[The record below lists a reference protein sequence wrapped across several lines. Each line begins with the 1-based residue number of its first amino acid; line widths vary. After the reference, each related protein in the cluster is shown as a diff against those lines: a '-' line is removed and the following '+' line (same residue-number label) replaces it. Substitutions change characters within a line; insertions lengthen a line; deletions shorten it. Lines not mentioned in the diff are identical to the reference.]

1 MPTLTQ
7 EAKSNSLM
15 SMLLKQV
22 YDTVTNGGN
31 PDSLGPNDFIAFD
44 PVGITLSE
52 DTFDYA
58 LNGLFGDAPSPKPML
73 DGKGK
78 PILDANGNP
87 KIDMEAYQNALSNSK
102 FRKYLQMEQFAAM
115 VDVIPSQL
123 PPLTKNGNGR
133 ELTIMSIM
141 NDSQKRVSKVYE
153 DLLQWSVVVDT
164 QFDTKVEKK
173 LNSLRDKLFKIKKVK
188 NPDFDENAPI
198 DDMNKPELF
207 HTFVAPTYAKYIEYQ
222 MKYYDIVD
230 ANNEIRTAADNGD
243 AEAMAKLSIDG
254 KNMKKRE
261 DAALKAWQS
270 LGYKEAVE
278 NIQNYLS
285 EVEQKNMLVIKKRME
300 SEFRNSQ
307 RTRVLDYTNYSP
319 SIPVAA
325 NALKESK
332 GWPTVTIVEG
342 ESNYDYSKSVHN
354 WGAAGGFSLGI
365 FSIGAKAGGK
375 HEKTKINTDYTNM
388 KISFKLGKVR
398 VERGWFS
405 QQFIESKYWKLHE
418 QSPQALN
425 GDIISD
431 GKGKGLMPS
440 IITELIIAKD
450 VSLDF
455 ANNSTAFTDV
465 KNSVN
470 SGAAVGIGPFVF
482 GGSYSYDN
490 QDVQSNAKWNG
501 KKLTS
506 DGIYI
511 IGYKCHVVPKSP
523 NPNPEIKKW
532 TDGKS

>member
-7 EAKSNSLM
+7 EAKTNSLM

-31 PDSLGPNDFIAFD
+31 PEHLGTDDFIAFD

-73 DGKGK
+73 DGTGK

-87 KIDMEAYQNALSNSK
+87 KVDMEAYQTALSNSK
-102 FRKYLQMEQFAAM
+102 FKKYLQMEQFAAM
-115 VDVIPSQL
+115 TDAIPSQL
-123 PPLTKNGNGR
+123 PPLTADGKGR
-133 ELTIMSIM
+133 AITIM

-164 QFDTKVEKK
+164 DFDKKTEKK
-173 LNSLRDKLFKIKKVK
+173 LDSLRDKLFKIKKVK
-188 NPDFDENAPI
+188 NPDFDENAPV
-198 DDMNKPELF
+198 DDFNKPELI
-207 HTFVAPTYAKYIEYQ
+207 HTFVAPTYAKYVEYQ

-243 AEAMAKLSIDG
+243 PDAMAKVSIDG

-261 DAALKAWQS
+261 EASLKAWQS

-278 NIQNYLS
+278 RIQNYLS
-285 EVEQKNMLVIKKRME
+285 EIEEKHMLVIKKRIQA
-300 SEFRNSQ
+300 EFRNSQ
-307 RTRVLDYTNYSP
+307 RTRILDYTNYSP
-319 SIPVAA
+319 CIPVAA
-325 NALKESK
+325 NALRESK
-332 GWPTVTIVEG
+332 GWPEISISQG
-342 ESNYDYSKSVHN
+342 KANYDYSKTIHN
-354 WGAAGGFSLGI
+354 WGAAGGFSMGL

-375 HEKTKINTDYTNM
+375 NEKTQIKSDYTSM
-388 KISFKLGKVR
+388 DISFKIGKVR
-398 VERGWFS
+398 VERGWFN

-418 QSPQALN
+418 QSPQTLN
-425 GDIISD
+425 GDMISD

-450 VSLDF
+450 VSFNFKDSSS
-455 ANNSTAFTDV
+455 AYTEA
-465 KNSVN
+465 KNSV
-470 SGAAVGIGPFVF
+470 SAGGAVGIGPFVI
-482 GGSYSYDN
+482 GGNYSYDN
-490 QDVQSNAKWNG
+490 QNVKSSYEWEG

-506 DGIYI
+506 TGIYI
-511 IGYKCHVVPKSP
+511 IGYKCHIVPKSP

-532 TDGKS
+532 ADGKS

>member
-1 MPTLTQ
+1 MPTLIND
-7 EAKSNSLM
+7 AKANSLM

-31 PDSLGPNDFIAFD
+31 PESMGTDDFIAFD

-58 LNGLFGDAPSPKPML
+58 LNGLFGDAPSPKPQL
-73 DGKGK
+73 DAKGN
-78 PILDANGNP
+78 PILDADGNP
-87 KIDMEAYQNALSNSK
+87 VIDMVAYQNALSNSK

-115 VDVIPSQL
+115 TDIIPSQL
-123 PPLTKNGNGR
+123 PPLTEDGKGR
-133 ELTIMSIM
+133 MITIM

-164 QFDTKVEKK
+164 DFDEKIEKK

-188 NPDFDENAPI
+188 NPDFDENAPV
-198 DDMNKPELF
+198 DDMNKPELI
-207 HTFVAPTYAKYIEYQ
+207 HTFVSPMYAKYVEYQ

-230 ANNEIRTAADNGD
+230 ANNEVRTAADNGD

-278 NIQNYLS
+278 RIQNYLS
-285 EVEQKNMLVIKKRME
+285 EIEEKHMLVIKKRIQ

-307 RTRVLDYTNYSP
+307 RTRILDYTNYSP
-319 SIPVAA
+319 AIPISA

-332 GWPTVTIVEG
+332 NWPQVVITQG
-342 ESNYDYSKSVHN
+342 KSNYDYSKSVHN
-354 WGAAGGFSLGI
+354 WGVAGGFSMGL
-365 FSIGAKAGGK
+365 FSIGGKGGGK
-375 HEKTKINTDYTNM
+375 HDKTQIKSDYSNM
-388 KISFKLGKVR
+388 TISFKVGKVR
-398 VERGWFS
+398 VERGWFN
-405 QQFIESKYWKLHE
+405 QHFVESKYWKLHE

-425 GDIISD
+425 GDMISD
-431 GKGKGLMPS
+431 GNGKGLMPA

-455 ANNSTAFTDV
+455 KSGSSAYTDV
-465 KNSVN
+465 KNTIST
-470 SGAAVGIGPFVF
+470 GGAVGIGPFMF
-482 GGSYSYDN
+482 GGNYSYDN
-490 QDVQSNAKWNG
+490 QNVKSNTEWEG
-501 KKLTS
+501 KKLVS
-506 DGIYI
+506 KGIYI
-511 IGYKCHVVPKSP
+511 IGYKCHIVPKSP

>member
-7 EAKSNSLM
+7 DAKTNSLM

-31 PDSLGPNDFIAFD
+31 PEHLGTDDFIAFD

-73 DGKGK
+73 DGTGK

-87 KIDMEAYQNALSNSK
+87 KIDMEAYQTALSNSK
-102 FRKYLQMEQFAAM
+102 FKKYLQMEQFAAM
-115 VDVIPSQL
+115 ADAIPSQL
-123 PPLTKNGNGR
+123 PPLTEDGKGR
-133 ELTIMSIM
+133 AITIM

-164 QFDTKVEKK
+164 DFDKKVEKK
-173 LNSLRDKLFKIKKVK
+173 LDSLRDKLFKIKKVK

-198 DDMNKPELF
+198 DDLNKPELI
-207 HTFVAPTYAKYIEYQ
+207 HTFVAPTYAKYVEYQ

-243 AEAMAKLSIDG
+243 TDAMAKLSIDG

-278 NIQNYLS
+278 RIQNYLS
-285 EVEQKNMLVIKKRME
+285 EIEEKHMLVIKKRIQA
-300 SEFRNSQ
+300 EFRNSQ
-307 RTRVLDYTNYSP
+307 RTRILDYTNYSP
-319 SIPVAA
+319 CIPVAA
-325 NALKESK
+325 NALRESK
-332 GWPTVTIVEG
+332 GWPEISISQG
-342 ESNYDYSKSVHN
+342 KSNYDYSKSIHN
-354 WGAAGGFSLGI
+354 WGAAGGFSMGL
-365 FSIGAKAGGK
+365 FSIGAKGGGK
-375 HEKTKINTDYTNM
+375 NEKTQINSDYTSM
-388 KISFKLGKVR
+388 DISFKVGKVR
-398 VERGWFS
+398 VERGWFN

-418 QSPQALN
+418 QSPQTLN
-425 GDIISD
+425 GDMISD
-431 GKGKGLMPS
+431 GNGKGLMPS

-455 ANNSTAFTDV
+455 
-465 KNSVN
+465 KNSSSAYTDAKN
-470 SGAAVGIGPFVF
+470 SISAGGAVGIGPFVI
-482 GGSYSYDN
+482 GGNYSYDN
-490 QDVQSNAKWNG
+490 QNVKSSYEWDG

-506 DGIYI
+506 KGIYI
-511 IGYKCHVVPKSP
+511 IGYKCHIVPKSP

-532 TDGKS
+532 ADGKS